1 MIPGLGLVAVGVKY
15 GKMASQDITSEIV
28 SEVAA
33 ALGISPSPTA
43 IEATTVLVKSG
54 GEEAISQWLKNPANI
69 TKIQETLAGPTD
81 EEEILGRCP
90 HCKNLIAFSA
100 KTLQ

>member
-1 MIPGLGLVAVGVKY
+1 VIPGLGLVSIGVKY
-15 GKMASQDITSEIV
+15 GKMKSADITKEIV
-28 SEVAA
+28 GEVAA
-33 ALGISPSPTA
+33 ALGIKASDTS
-43 IEATTVLVKSG
+43 IEATTTLVQAG
-54 GEEAISQWLKNPANI
+54 GEEAISQWLKNPGNI
-69 TKIQETLAGPTD
+69 TKIQETLVGGVD